1 MTTGIAIALY
11 NGARFLE
18 DQLDTLRLQTLPPD
32 RVVLCDDG
40 SKDNTVEIVRNY
52 IEKYNLQDKW
62 QLYINEQNLGYAK
75 NFYTAMSLCNT
86 DIIYMCDQDDLWK
99 ADKLEKMNRIMEDH
113 SEISL
118 LMCKGGVIDANGD
131 ALHGLLISEA
141 KETGVLTPVTPKE
154 VLRSLSWIGML
165 MCIRRT
171 FFCQWYDLLYP
182 TQAPH
187 DFALALCAS
196 DCGAFYSYD
205 YVGAFHRRHEN
216 NAANEEH
223 RISKVLNLKTKLRDM
238 NAYNNYLRS
247 LSEAA
252 LPLSKQTLFM
262 LNNRHQQAQLR
273 ETAVRERKLRLLM
286 KTYFSSDKHGL
297 LRPASFFC
305 DVWLILFGDYS
316 QP

>member
-40 SKDNTVEIVRNY
+40 SKDNTVEIVRSY

-99 ADKLEKMNRIMEDH
+99 ADKLEKMNRVMEDH

-118 LMCKGGVIDANGD
+118 LMCKGGVIDADGN
-131 ALHGLLISEA
+131 ALHGLLISET
-141 KETGVLTPVTPKE
+141 KETGALTSISAKE

-165 MCIRRT
+165 MCVRRT
-171 FFCQWYDLLYP
+171 FLEEWLSRLCP
-182 TQAPH
+182 AKAPH

-196 DCGAFYSYD
+196 DSGAFYTYD
-205 YVGAFHRRHEN
+205 YVGAFHRRHDN

-238 NAYNNYLRS
+238 KMYNGYLEQ
-247 LSEAA
+247 LLLAQ
-252 LPLSKQTLFM
+252 LPLSENTLSM
-262 LNNRHQQAQLR
+262 LSYRLERAKGREQAIRQRKMLQL
-273 ETAVRERKLRLLM
+273 L
-286 KTYFSSDKHGL
+286 KTYASDRSGL
-297 LRPASFFC
+297 LRPVSFLC

-316 QP
+316 NL

>member
-99 ADKLEKMNRIMEDH
+99 ADKLEKMNRIMEDR

-131 ALHGLLISEA
+131 ALHGLLISET
-141 KETGVLTPVTPKE
+141 KETGVLTPVSSKE
-154 VLRSLSWIGML
+154 VLRSLSWTGML
-165 MCIRRT
+165 MCIRKEFLDKWR
-171 FFCQWYDLLYP
+171 DLLYP
-182 TQAPH
+182 AQAPH
-187 DFALALCAS
+187 DFALALCAADLGS
-196 DCGAFYSYD
+196 FYTYD
-205 YVGAFHRRHEN
+205 YVGAFHRRHDN

-238 NAYNNYLRS
+238 KMYNGYLEQ
-247 LSEAA
+247 LLLVQ
-252 LPLSKQTLFM
+252 LPLSENTLSM
-262 LNNRHQQAQLR
+262 LSYRLECAKGREQAIRQRKMLQL
-273 ETAVRERKLRLLM
+273 L
-286 KTYFSSDKHGL
+286 KTYASDRSGL
-297 LRPASFFC
+297 LRLISFFC
-305 DVWLILFGDYS
+305 DVWLMLFGDYS
-316 QP
+316 NL